1 MPPVLSAPAL
11 TDPQAVVLPR
21 YQGGSLAD
29 LLPGVGAAMG
39 VSIADLPADGGSLLS
54 TDPPLP
60 QLRGWVVM
68 LIDGLGWH
76 LLRDHAEQAPHL
88 SALLG
93 DREPLT
99 TGIPSTTATSLTSL
113 GTGLVPGRHGVVG
126 YTSRIPGTTRTLN
139 SLSWRDGPDPAEWQ
153 PYDTALRRL
162 QDAGVDVTVVNKAA
176 FEGSG
181 LTVASQRGV
190 PFMGVD
196 DQEARLAC
204 IQQALAAPRPLVYA
218 YESAL
223 DHVGHEYGC
232 RSQSWRDR
240 LAVIDAEV
248 ADVRASLGDDI
259 GLLVTGDHGMVDV
272 PLDERIDLSDEPDL
286 LADVV
291 VLAGEARFRHVH
303 TKATAV
309 DRVAGRW
316 RQRLGTRALVRTR
329 DEAFDENW
337 FGQVEDRVRPRIGDV
352 LVASL
357 GSSAVF
363 STQHFPV
370 EHKMVG
376 FHGSVTGA
384 ETLVPLLV
392 DPAS

>member
-1 MPPVLSAPAL
+1 
-11 TDPQAVVLPR
+11 
-21 YQGGSLAD
+21 
-29 LLPGVGAAMG
+29 MG
-39 VSIADLPADGGSLLS
+39 VRIGDPSTGGNRSLR

-76 LLRDHAEQAPHL
+76 LLREHARLAPHMA
-88 SALLG
+88 ALLG

-99 TGIPSTTATSLTSL
+99 TGLPSTTATSLTCL
-113 GTGLVPGRHGVVG
+113 GTGLTPGQHGVVG
-126 YTSRIPGTTRTLN
+126 YTCRIPGTTRTLN
-139 SLSWRDGPDPAEWQ
+139 SLSWRDGPDPATWQ
-153 PYDTALRRL
+153 PYTTALARL
-162 QDAGVDVTVVNKAA
+162 QDGGVDVTVVNKTA

-190 PFMGVD
+190 PFVGID
-196 DQEARLAC
+196 DPEARLTC
-204 IQQALAAPRPLVYA
+204 IQQAAASPRPLVYA

-223 DHVGHEYGC
+223 DHTGHEYGC
-232 RSQSWRDR
+232 RSQRWRDR
-240 LAVIDAEV
+240 LAVIDAEI
-248 ADVRASLGDDI
+248 AEIRASLGDDI

-272 PLDERIDLSDEPDL
+272 PLHDRIELDDEPDL

-291 VLAGEARFRHVH
+291 VIAGEARFRHVH

-309 DRVAGRW
+309 ERVAERW
-316 RQRLGTRALVRTR
+316 RDRLGCRALVRTR
-329 DEAFDENW
+329 DEAFDEDW
-337 FGQVEDRVRPRIGDV
+337 FGPVEDRVRPRIGDV

-357 GSSAVF
+357 GASAVF
-363 STQHFPV
+363 SSLHFPV

-392 DPAS
+392 DPAG

>member
-1 MPPVLSAPAL
+1 MP
-11 TDPQAVVLPR
+11 
-21 YQGGSLAD
+21 GI
-29 LLPGVGAAMG
+29 GAAMG
-39 VSIADLPADGGSLLS
+39 VSIGEPALPGGHLLD

-60 QLRGWVVM
+60 TMRGWVVV
-68 LIDGLGWH
+68 LVDGLGWH
-76 LLRDHAEQAPHL
+76 LLREHPDLAPYLYAL
-88 SALLG
+88 SG

-99 TGIPSTTATSLTSL
+99 TCVPSTTATSLTSL
-113 GTGLVPGRHGVVG
+113 GTGLPPGRHGVVG
-126 YTSRIPGTTRTLN
+126 YTSRIPGTMRTLN
-139 SLSWRDGPDPAEWQ
+139 ALSWRDGPDPATWQ
-153 PYDTALRRL
+153 PYDTALARL
-162 QDAGVDVTVVNKAA
+162 QRAGVDVTVVNKTA

-181 LTVASQRGV
+181 LTMASQRGV
-190 PFMGVD
+190 PFLGVD
-196 DQEARLAC
+196 DTEGRLSC
-204 IQQALAAPRPLVYA
+204 ISQAVSAPRPLVYA

-223 DHVGHEYGC
+223 DHTGHEHGC
-232 RSQSWRDR
+232 RSERWRDQ
-240 LAVIDAEV
+240 LAVIDAEIS
-248 ADVRASLGDDI
+248 ALRGRLGDDI

-272 PLDERIDLSDEPDL
+272 PVHDRIELSDEPDL

-309 DRVAGRW
+309 ERVADRW
-316 RQRLGTRALVRTR
+316 RDRLGERAMVRTR

-337 FGQVEDRVRPRIGDV
+337 FGTVEDRVRPRIGDV

-363 STQHFPV
+363 SLQHFPV

-376 FHGSVTGA
+376 FHGSLTGA

-392 DPAS
+392 DPAT

>member
-1 MPPVLSAPAL
+1 MPPVTSTPAL
-11 TDPQAVVLPR
+11 NDPQAVVLPR
-21 YQGGSLAD
+21 YEGGSLAD
-29 LLPGVGAAMG
+29 VLPGVGAAMG
-39 VSIADLPADGGSLLS
+39 VRIGDVPADGGSPLR

-76 LLRDHAEQAPHL
+76 LLREHADLAPHL

-99 TGIPSTTATSLTSL
+99 TSIPSTTATSLTSL
-113 GTGLVPGRHGVVG
+113 GTGLTPGRHGVVG

-153 PYDTALRRL
+153 PYDTALARL
-162 QDAGVDVTVVNKAA
+162 QDAGVDVTVVNKTA

-181 LTVASQRGV
+181 LTIASQRGV
-190 PFMGVD
+190 PFLGID
-196 DQEARLAC
+196 DPAGRLAC
-204 IQQALAAPRPLVYA
+204 IHQAVAASRPLVYA

-232 RSQSWRDR
+232 RSQRWRDR
-240 LAVIDAEV
+240 LAFIDAEV
-248 ADVRASLGDDI
+248 ADIRESLGEDI
-259 GLLVTGDHGMVDV
+259 GLLITGDHGMVDV
-272 PLDERIDLSDEPDL
+272 PLDDRIELSEEPDL

-303 TKATAV
+303 AKATAV
-309 DRVAGRW
+309 DRVAERW
-316 RQRLGTRALVRTR
+316 RSRLGSCALIRTR

-337 FGQVEDRVRPRIGDV
+337 FGPVEDRVRPRIGDV

-357 GSSAVF
+357 GTSAVF
-363 STQHFPV
+363 SAQHFPV
-370 EHKMVG
+370 EHKMIG

-392 DPAS
+392 DPAT